1 MPKLEE
7 NTASLSRHENL
18 LDKVY
23 QETNSFLIKKGR
35 NKQRSE
41 KFNGNY
47 SYAYLYYL
55 SKNHSKLL
63 INATS
68 ITFFRATITRI
79 RSQRAQVLQKSSS
92 PGWHPVTLNA
102 THEISRQR

>member
-1 MPKLEE
+1 MPRLEE

-47 SYAYLYYL
+47 SYASIEESQQSPNKRNINYIFQSDNY
-55 SKNHSKLL
+55 KN
-63 INATS
+63 T
-68 ITFFRATITRI
+68 
-79 RSQRAQVLQKSSS
+79 
-92 PGWHPVTLNA
+92 
-102 THEISRQR
+102 